1 MVERVGLQLLQG
13 LLHIHKHNHLDRV
26 AVLICAGEFY
36 GLEIFMHGCVQ
47 GDFGI
52 ALLRFNGAFCF
63 RENVE
68 FHCVAYPLA
77 SYEAGQQRPAPHYKH
92 KLCRLGKPVNITIPA
107 LQASGVPDFQFIT
120 GPLDPIQIGINRL
133 LLNVQVTGKGGDR
146 HETIAQ
152 I

>member
-68 FHCVAYPLA
+68 FGMVRKCANIVEVVTATSRAPFSWLQSDVRGRAGA
-77 SYEAGQQRPAPHYKH
+77 SARQEAGD
-92 KLCRLGKPVNITIPA
+92 PA
-107 LQASGVPDFQFIT
+107 LTMVSKRRYIHTRYKAV
-120 GPLDPIQIGINRL
+120 
-133 LLNVQVTGKGGDR
+133 
-146 HETIAQ
+146 
-152 I
+152 